1 MTNRYLKSLILTTL
15 FVFLTGLTAIA
26 QEDNSIKGFVYEE
39 STGEP
44 MMFTNVYL
52 KGTSFGGATNENG
65 YFNINRIPDGRYTL
79 LITSVGYD
87 TISETF
93 NLSKGQSINRK
104 YYMKETSQKLETV
117 TITADKIEAR
127 TETKTSVIT
136 VTPKTITKIPSVGGQ
151 ADFAQYLQVVP
162 GVIFTGDQGG
172 QLYIRGG
179 SPIQNKVLLDGM
191 VVYNPFHSIGLFSV
205 FDTDIIRNA
214 DVYTGG
220 FGAEYSGRIS
230 SIMDISTRDGNKKRI
245 SGKLGAS
252 TFGARV
258 MLEGPLKKAKS
269 PDDVTISFILSAKNS
284 YLEQTS
290 QALYSPMF
298 GLFMNHLDDTI
309 VRPNSTDTIIKHAYD
324 TILPFNFQDIYGK
337 ISINAPN
344 GSKVNFFGFYYN
356 DQVNNYKAL
365 SDFGWT
371 SYGAGA
377 NFLVIPGRAPVMIEG
392 NLAYSSYTSRM
403 KEADNPDRYSNIN
416 GFNMGFDFSQ
426 FMGKNTLKYGI
437 EMLGYTT
444 DYQTY
449 SVYGHNR
456 IGAKL
461 NSTEIGAYVKYKAVL
476 GNFLLEPS
484 FRLQFYASLSDIS
497 PEPRL
502 AIKYNASDRLRLK
515 AAAGMYS
522 QNFVAATSD
531 RDVVNL
537 FYGFLSGIDNLP
549 ETYNGEAIRSDLQ
562 KANHFILGGEFD
574 LSSNASL
581 NIEGYWKDFV
591 QLTNINRNKL
601 YPDTPE
607 NAEIP
612 DLLKK
617 DFTKETGDA
626 YGFDVSL
633 KYENQHWYLWTVYA
647 LGFVTREYEKAVEDG
662 VELLQYA
669 PHFDRRHNINVILTY
684 TAGSKR
690 QWEFSGRW
698 NFGTGFPFT
707 QVQGFYEY
715 YSFQDGI
722 NFDYTTTNGELGV
735 LYGDLNA
742 GRLPTY
748 HRFDVDVKR
757 KFYFTEN
764 ITLEADLSVTNVYNR
779 NNVFYVNLVTSE
791 VARQLPILPT
801 FGLTFSF

>member
-1 MTNRYLKSLILTTL
+1 MNRSLLSKAFFTIS
-15 FVFLTGLTAIA
+15 FLVLSAIGAIA
-26 QEDNSIKGFVYEE
+26 QENSIKGFVYEE

-52 KGTSFGGATNENG
+52 KGTTYGGSTSENG
-65 YFNINRIPDGRYTL
+65 FFNITRIPDGTYTL
-79 LITSVGYD
+79 LITCVGYD
-87 TISETF
+87 TISETIS
-93 NLSKGQSINRK
+93 LSKKQVVNRK
-104 YYMKETSQKLETV
+104 YFLKETSQKLESV

-230 SIMDISTRDGNKKRI
+230 SIMDISTRDGNKKRF
-245 SGKLGAS
+245 SGKIGGN
-252 TFGARV
+252 TFGAKV
-258 MLEGPLKKAKS
+258 MIEGPLKKAKN
-269 PDDVTISFILSAKNS
+269 PEDATISFILSAKNS
-284 YLEQTS
+284 YLEQS
-290 QALYSPMF
+290 SKVIYPYASES
-298 GLFMNHLDDTI
+298 G
-309 VRPNSTDTIIKHAYD
+309 
-324 TILPFNFQDIYGK
+324 LPFNFQDIYGK
-337 ISINAPN
+337 VSLNAPN
-344 GSKVNFFGFYYN
+344 GSKINLFGFSFN
-356 DQVNNYKAL
+356 DQVNNYMSL
-365 SDFGWT
+365 SDFGWN
-371 SYGAGA
+371 SFGAGT
-377 NFLVIPGRAPVMIEG
+377 NFLVIPGKAPVMIEG
-392 NLAYSSYTSRM
+392 NVAYSSYTSRM
-403 KEADNPDRYSNIN
+403 KEESNPDRYSNIN

-444 DYQTY
+444 DYVTY
-449 SVYGHNR
+449 SVYGHNK
-456 IGAKL
+456 IGSKV
-461 NSTEIGAYVKYKAVL
+461 NSTEIGIYAKYKAVL
-476 GNFLLEPS
+476 GKLLLEPS
-484 FRLQFYASLSDIS
+484 FRLQYYASLPDIS

-502 AIKYNASDRLRLK
+502 AVKYNATDRFRLK

-549 ETYNGEAIRSDLQ
+549 ETYNGKPINSYLQ
-562 KANHFILGGEFD
+562 KAYHAILGVEFD
-574 LSSNASL
+574 LTQNATVNL
-581 NIEGYWKDFV
+581 EGYWKDFT
-591 QLTNINRNKL
+591 QLTNINRNKI
-601 YPDTPE
+601 YADTPA
-607 NAEIP
+607 NSQIP

-617 DFTKETGDA
+617 DFTKETGNA

-633 KYENQHWYLWTVYA
+633 KFEDKHWYLWAVYA
-647 LGFVTREYEKAVEDG
+647 LGFVNREYEKAVEDG
-662 VELLQYA
+662 VEMVTYP
-669 PHFDRRHNINVILTY
+669 PHFDRRHNVNLILTY

-722 NFDYTTTNGELGV
+722 NFDYVTTNGELGV
-735 LYGDLNA
+735 LYGELNG

-748 HRFDVDVKR
+748 HRFDIDVKR

-764 ITLEADLSVTNVYNR
+764 ILLEADLSVTNVYNR

-791 VARQLPILPT
+791 ISRQLPILPT

>member
-1 MTNRYLKSLILTTL
+1 MTNHCLKILILTVL
-15 FVFLTGLTAIA
+15 FIFTGFVAFA

-52 KGTSFGGATNENG
+52 KGTTFGGSTNENG

-87 TISETF
+87 TIRESF

-136 VTPKTITKIPSVGGQ
+136 VTPKTITKIPSIGGQ

-191 VVYNPFHSIGLFSV
+191 VIYNPFHSIGLFSV

-245 SGKLGAS
+245 SGKLGANC
-252 TFGARV
+252 FGAKV
-258 MLEGPLKKAKS
+258 MIEGPLKKAKT
-269 PDDVTISFILSAKNS
+269 PDDATISFILSAKNS
-284 YLEQTS
+284 YLEQS
-290 QALYSPMF
+290 SKFLYPYASET
-298 GLFMNHLDDTI
+298 G
-309 VRPNSTDTIIKHAYD
+309 
-324 TILPFNFQDIYGK
+324 LPFNYQDFYGK
-337 ISINAPN
+337 VSLNAPN
-344 GSKVNFFGFYYN
+344 GSKINLFGFSFN
-356 DQVNNYKAL
+356 DQVNNYMSL
-365 SDFGWT
+365 SDFGWD

-377 NFLVIPGRAPVMIEG
+377 NFLVIPGKAPVMIEG
-392 NLAYSSYTSRM
+392 TVAYSNYTSRM
-403 KEADNPDRYSNIN
+403 VEADNPDRYSNIN

-461 NSTEIGAYVKYKAVL
+461 NSTEIGAYAKYKAVL
-476 GNFLLEPS
+476 GKFLLEPS
-484 FRLQFYASLSDIS
+484 FRLQFYASLSELS
-497 PEPRL
+497 PEPRIAL
-502 AIKYNASDRLRLK
+502 KYNATDRLRLK

-549 ETYNGEAIRSDLQ
+549 ETYNGEGIKTNLQ

-574 LSSNASL
+574 LSRNATL

-601 YPDTPE
+601 YPDNPE
-607 NAEIP
+607 NAPIP

-633 KYENQHWYLWTVYA
+633 KYEDQHWYFWAVYA
-647 LGFVTREYEKAVEDG
+647 LGFVTREYEKAVENG

-748 HRFDVDVKR
+748 HRFDLDVKR

-764 ITLEADLSVTNVYNR
+764 IMLEADLSVTNVYNR
-779 NNVFYVNLVTSE
+779 NNVFYVNLVTSDI
-791 VARQLPILPT
+791 ARQLPILPT

>member
-1 MTNRYLKSLILTTL
+1 MNHRQLSRL
-15 FVFLTGLTAIA
+15 FFAAMFFLVSATAAFA
-26 QEDNSIKGFVYEE
+26 QDNTIKGFVYEE

-52 KGTSFGGATNENG
+52 KGTTFGGSTNENG

-87 TISETF
+87 TVSETF
-93 NLSKGQSINRK
+93 TLAKGESISRK
-104 YYMKETSQKLETV
+104 YFLKETSQQLETV

-191 VVYNPFHSIGLFSV
+191 VIYNPFHSIGLFSV

-230 SIMDISTRDGNKKRI
+230 SIMDITTRDGNKKRI
-245 SGKLGAS
+245 AGKIGGN
-252 TFGARV
+252 TFGAKV
-258 MLEGPLKKAKS
+258 MIEGPLKKAKT
-269 PDDVTISFILSAKNS
+269 PDGATASFIISAKNS

-290 QALYSPMF
+290 KALY
-298 GLFMNHLDDTI
+298 
-309 VRPNSTDTIIKHAYD
+309 AYASESG
-324 TILPFNFQDIYGK
+324 LPFNFQDIYGK
-337 ISINAPN
+337 VSLNAPN
-344 GSKVNFFGFYYN
+344 GSKVNLFGFSFN
-356 DQVNNYKAL
+356 DQVNNYMSL
-365 SDFGWT
+365 SDFGWNSFGGGT
-371 SYGAGA
+371 
-377 NFLVIPGRAPVMIEG
+377 NFLVIPGKAPVMIEG
-392 NLAYSSYTSRM
+392 NIAYSSYTSRM

-444 DYQTY
+444 DYLTY
-449 SVYGHNR
+449 SVYGHNK

-461 NSTEIGAYVKYKAVL
+461 NSTEIGMYVKYKAVL
-476 GNFLLEPS
+476 GKFLLEPS
-484 FRLQFYASLSDIS
+484 FRLQWYASLPDIS

-502 AIKYNASDRLRLK
+502 AVKYNATDRLRLK

-537 FYGFLSGIDNLP
+537 FYGFLSGQDNIP
-549 ETYNGEAIRSDLQ
+549 KKFNGKTVETKLQ
-562 KANHFILGGEFD
+562 KANHYIIGTEFD
-574 LSSNASL
+574 VLDNVTL
-581 NIEGYWKDFV
+581 NVEGYFKDFK
-591 QLTNINRNKL
+591 QLTSMNRNQL
-601 YPDTPE
+601 YSENNHPAGTPE
-607 NAEIP
+607 IQWR
-612 DLLKK
+612 
-617 DFTKETGDA
+617 DFMIENGKA
-626 YGFDVSL
+626 YGIDLSV
-633 KYENQHWYLWTVYA
+633 KYEFMRWYLWAAYSLAYVNKN
-647 LGFVTREYEKAVEDG
+647 YENSNG
-662 VELLQYA
+662 ELVNYRT
-669 PHFDRRHNINVILTY
+669 HYDRRHNVNVIVTY
-684 TAGSKR
+684 TGGSRR

-698 NFGTGFPFT
+698 NMGTGFPFT
-707 QVQGFYEY
+707 QVSGFYEHY
-715 YSFQDGI
+715 QFENTGTTVIGESGDLGI
-722 NFDYTTTNGELGV
+722 IYGELNKGQ
-735 LYGDLNA
+735 
-742 GRLPTY
+742 LPVY
-748 HRFDVDVKR
+748 HRLDLDVKR
-757 KFYFTEN
+757 KFYFSEH
-764 ITLEADLSVTNVYNR
+764 IVLEADFSVTNVYNR
-779 NNVFYVNLVTSE
+779 ENIFY
-791 VARQLPILPT
+791 IDIIIK
-801 FGLTFSF
+801 